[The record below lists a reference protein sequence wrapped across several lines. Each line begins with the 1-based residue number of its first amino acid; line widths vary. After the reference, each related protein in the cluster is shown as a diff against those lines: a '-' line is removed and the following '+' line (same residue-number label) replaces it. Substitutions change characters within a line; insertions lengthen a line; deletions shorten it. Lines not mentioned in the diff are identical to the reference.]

1 MSELRWTLLILG
13 VVFIAALSWW
23 ERRRPRQAFA
33 PRLREAS
40 LAHTEFPHAQAYRAA
55 SPEPPV
61 ASEPWIGESGLA
73 EAALSDEP
81 VHGDGGAHQTAPGP
95 LEELPT
101 LVIPDDD
108 PRLALKTL
116 WDAQPPEPTLI
127 DPEGGATLE
136 TPAVSE
142 AVAPIPAAEPAR
154 TVELAEA
161 TEPGEATEPTRAAQM
176 PANPP
181 EWIDPAPAQA
191 AAAEIPGAEGVGAV
205 RFVESAF
212 AGDGAAPVEPIVEW
226 PPEGA
231 RRILALRL
239 VAPQAERFGGRSL
252 RLALA
257 AEGFLLGKFAIFHK
271 PDEANRAVLSAAAL
285 TRPGAFDLENMD
297 SQRYGGLSLF
307 AVLPGPKPPPQA
319 FEELLSAARNLNERL
334 AGALQDER
342 GGPLTPLRV
351 ASIRDS
357 LRAEGNPSAAAAH
370 GA

>member
-33 PRLREAS
+33 PRLREAGLS
-40 LAHTEFPHAQAYRAA
+40 HTEFPYAEAYRTA
-55 SPEPPV
+55 SPEPAV
-61 ASEPWIGESGLA
+61 AGEPWIGESGLA
-73 EAALSDEP
+73 AAALSDEP
-81 VHGDGGAHQTAPGP
+81 IHEDADAHEAGPGP

-101 LVIPDDD
+101 LIIADDD
-108 PRLALKTL
+108 PRLALKAL

-127 DPEGGATLE
+127 DPEAGAVVETLAASEAMAPIGTPGPIEACPIEASAPSAVTGAGPAQGAT
-136 TPAVSE
+136 P
-142 AVAPIPAAEPAR
+142 
-154 TVELAEA
+154 
-161 TEPGEATEPTRAAQM
+161 
-176 PANPP
+176 
-181 EWIDPAPAQA
+181 
-191 AAAEIPGAEGVGAV
+191 EIPGAEGVGAV
-205 RFVESAF
+205 RIVESAF
-212 AGDGAAPVEPIVEW
+212 GGAGAEPVEPIVEW
-226 PPEGA
+226 PPEGS
-231 RRILALRL
+231 RRILALRI
-239 VAPQAERFGGRSL
+239 VAPQQERFGGRTL

-257 AEGFLLGKFAIFHK
+257 AEGFLLGRFAIFHK

-319 FEELLSAARNLNERL
+319 FEDLLCAARNLNERL
-334 AGALQDER
+334 EGALQDER

-357 LRAEGNPSAAAAH
+357 LRTEGTRSAPAAH